1 MRVVSQLAVIVV
13 IAGAGFGAWTYRE
26 PLMSLWSAPSA
37 NAGPQPAQAQQGPR
51 PTQVVVRQARV
62 GPVEEVLEAV
72 GTTLANESVTLTSKV
87 TGIVK
92 ELHFNDGQE
101 VRAGQLLV
109 QLDDRETMAEVEQ
122 ARATR
127 DQARQTLARSR
138 ALLEQ
143 RATPAARVEEQE
155 QLLRAAE
162 ARVRMVE
169 AKLKDL
175 QIVAPFNG
183 RVGIRRVS
191 PGALVTANA
200 LATGQIT
207 TLDDTSIMKLRFNV
221 PETALSAVQV
231 GSNVGAQS
239 SAYQGRS
246 FQGKVA
252 VVDTRIDPATR
263 SVEVRADS
271 PNKDD
276 LLKPGMFM
284 TVQLT
289 IGRREQALLIPEEA
303 LVPEGT
309 RQFVFVVANGR
320 AVKTEVKLGT
330 RIPGEV
336 EVVQGLQPGATVVVG
351 GVQRIRDGSPVRA
364 ADGPTS

>member
-13 IAGAGFGAWTYRE
+13 IAGAGYGAWTYRE
-26 PLMSLWSAPSA
+26 PIMALWSAPSA

-51 PTQVVVRQARV
+51 PTQVVVRQVRV
-62 GPVEEVLEAV
+62 GPVEEVVEAV
-72 GTTLANESVTLTSKV
+72 GTTLANESVTLTAKT

-92 ELHFNDGQE
+92 ELHFSDGQL
-101 VRAGQLLV
+101 VKAGQLLV
-109 QLDDRETMAEVEQ
+109 QLDDRETTAELEQ
-122 ARATR
+122 ARAAR
-127 DQARQTLARSR
+127 DQIRQTLARSR

-143 RATPAARVEEQE
+143 RAAPVARVEEQE

-175 QIVAPFNG
+175 QIVAPFDG

-207 TLDDTSIMKLRFNV
+207 TLDDTSIVKLRFNV
-221 PETALSAVQV
+221 PETALSSIQV

-263 SVEVRADS
+263 SVEVRADI
-271 PNKDD
+271 PNKDG

-289 IGRREQALLIPEEA
+289 IGRREQALLLPEEA

-351 GVQRIRDGSPVRA
+351 GVQRIRDGSPVRPT
-364 ADGPTS
+364 DGPTS

>member
-13 IAGAGFGAWTYRE
+13 IAGAGYGAWTYRE
-26 PLMSLWSAPSA
+26 PIMALWSAPSA
-37 NAGPQPAQAQQGPR
+37 NAVTQPAQGQQGPR
-51 PTQVVVRQARV
+51 PTQVVVKTVRV
-62 GPVEEVLEAV
+62 GPIEEVVEAV
-72 GTTLANESVTLTSKV
+72 GTTLANESIVLTSKV

-92 ELHFNDGQE
+92 DLNFNDGQE
-101 VRAGQLLV
+101 VKAGHLLV
-109 QLDDRETMAEVEQ
+109 QLDDRETLAELEQ
-122 ARATR
+122 SRATR

-143 RATPAARVEEQE
+143 RATPVARVEEQE

-175 QIVAPFNG
+175 QIVAPFDG
-183 RVGIRRVS
+183 RVGIRRIS

-200 LATGQIT
+200 QTTSPIT
-207 TLDDTSIMKLRFNV
+207 TLDDTSIVKLRFNI
-221 PETALSAVQV
+221 PETALSALQV
-231 GSNVGAQS
+231 GSSVAAQS

-246 FQGKVA
+246 FQGRVA
-252 VVDTRIDPATR
+252 VIDTRIDPATR
-263 SVEVRADS
+263 SVEVRADI
-271 PNKDD
+271 PNADG

-284 TVQLT
+284 TVQLVV
-289 IGRREQALLIPEEA
+289 GRREQALLVPEEA

-320 AVKTEVKLGT
+320 AVKTEVRLGN
-330 RIPGEV
+330 RIPGEA
-336 EVVQGLQPGATVVVG
+336 EVVQGLAPGAVVVTG
-351 GVQRIRDGSPVRA
+351 GVQRIRDGSPVRP
-364 ADGPTS
+364 ADAPSS

>member
-13 IAGAGFGAWTYRE
+13 IAGAGYGAWSYRE
-26 PLMSLWSAPSA
+26 PIMALWSAPSA
-37 NAGPQPAQAQQGPR
+37 NAGTQQAQGQQGPR
-51 PTQVVVRQARV
+51 PTQVVVRQVRV
-62 GPVEEVLEAV
+62 GPVEESVEAV

-92 ELHFNDGQE
+92 ELHFTDGQE

-109 QLDDRETMAEVEQ
+109 QLDDRETVAEVEQ

-143 RATPAARVEEQE
+143 RATPVARVEEQE

-175 QIVAPFNG
+175 QIVAPFDG

-200 LATGQIT
+200 LATSQIT
-207 TLDDTSIMKLRFNV
+207 TLDDTSIVKLRFNV
-221 PETALSAVQV
+221 PETALSALQV
-231 GSNVGAQS
+231 GSTVTAQS
-239 SAYQGRS
+239 SAFQGRS
-246 FQGKVA
+246 FQGKVS
-252 VVDTRIDPATR
+252 VIDTRVDPATR
-263 SVEVRADS
+263 SVEVRADV
-271 PNKDD
+271 PNKDGH
-276 LLKPGMFM
+276 LKPGMFM
-284 TVQLT
+284 TVQLVV
-289 IGRREQALLIPEEA
+289 GRREQAVLVPEEA

-309 RQFVFVVANGR
+309 RQYVFLVANGR
-320 AVKTEVKLGT
+320 AAKTEVKLGT

-351 GVQRIRDGSPVRA
+351 GVQRIRDGSPVRPS
-364 ADGPTS
+364 DGPTS

>member
-1 MRVVSQLAVIVV
+1 
-13 IAGAGFGAWTYRE
+13 
-26 PLMSLWSAPSA
+26 
-37 NAGPQPAQAQQGPR
+37 
-51 PTQVVVRQARV
+51 
-62 GPVEEVLEAV
+62 
-72 GTTLANESVTLTSKV
+72 
-87 TGIVK
+87 
-92 ELHFNDGQE
+92 
-101 VRAGQLLV
+101 
-109 QLDDRETMAEVEQ
+109 
-122 ARATR
+122 
-127 DQARQTLARSR
+127 
-138 ALLEQ
+138 
-143 RATPAARVEEQE
+143 
-155 QLLRAAE
+155 
-162 ARVRMVE
+162 
-169 AKLKDL
+169 
-175 QIVAPFNG
+175 
-183 RVGIRRVS
+183 
-191 PGALVTANA
+191 
-200 LATGQIT
+200 
-207 TLDDTSIMKLRFNV
+207 MKLRFNV
-221 PETALSAVQV
+221 PETALSAIQV

-263 SVEVRADS
+263 SVEVRADI
-271 PNKDD
+271 PNKDG

-320 AVKTEVKLGT
+320 AAKTEVKLGT